1 MQEKC
6 AKYQVSEKFFVVLNK
21 KKIYASALSLIKL
34 DYRNISFE
42 N

>member
-6 AKYQVSEKFFVVLNK
+6 AKYQVPEKFFVVLNK
-21 KKIYASALSLIKL
+21 KKIYASALLLIKFNN
-34 DYRNISFE
+34 RNVSFE